1 MSLIPKC
8 LLSSLTTKRAEPAS
22 GNGPQNFEPLGGFL
36 VNIILGFSWPVRAM
50 NGKDF
55 PSFSNELY
63 LGWFDLISSLS
74 RTRASVGFWVTMK
87 SIFSDSCRRRG
98 IISRSGF
105 FAK

>member
-1 MSLIPKC
+1 M
-8 LLSSLTTKRAEPAS
+8 
-22 GNGPQNFEPLGGFL
+22 
-36 VNIILGFSWPVRAM
+36 NIILGFSWPVRAM
-50 NGKDF
+50 NGKDL